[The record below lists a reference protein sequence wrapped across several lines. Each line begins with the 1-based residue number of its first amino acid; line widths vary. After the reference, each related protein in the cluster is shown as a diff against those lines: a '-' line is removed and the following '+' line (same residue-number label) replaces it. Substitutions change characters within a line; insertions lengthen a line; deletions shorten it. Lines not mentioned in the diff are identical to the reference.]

1 MGVRPFMAIQ
11 QFVRFSVA
19 DLDFGININQ
29 IFQIIKPQ
37 EVFKVPN
44 TPPFIEGL
52 INLRGKVLTI
62 FNLRKRFHLPE
73 KANDENTKVLIINMN
88 GMLLGF
94 TVDNV
99 TEIVRIND
107 EDIED
112 TPPTLK
118 DFDHSFLQGVGKLG
132 EKLILILDL
141 EKVLTPDEKLQ
152 VQEIVDRH
160 GNEVL
165 GEAK

>member
-1 MGVRPFMAIQ
+1 MAVQ
-11 QFVRFSVA
+11 QLVKFSVA
-19 DLDFGININQ
+19 DQNFGISINQ
-29 IFQIIKPQ
+29 IYQIIKPQ

-52 INLRGKVLTI
+52 INLRGRVLTV
-62 FNLRKRFHLPE
+62 FNLRKRFNLPE
-73 KANDENTKVLIINMN
+73 KANDENTKVLIVNMN
-88 GMLLGF
+88 DLLLGF

-118 DFDHSFLQGVGKLG
+118 DFDHRFLSGVGKLG
-132 EKLILILDL
+132 DKLILLLDL
-141 EKVLTPDEKLQ
+141 KKVLTPDEAQQ
-152 VQEIVDRH
+152 VQEIVEQNAVH
-160 GNEVL
+160 VL
-165 GEAK
+165 GE